1 MVTDLQRRLNDARS
15 AADEAADKSRRESQR
30 CQVGSVAVPRC
41 HCCRKA
47 LLVDH
52 VSAHEYSTGGQ
63 RPVQSM
69 QFGRRGVAERSRILL
84 QGLEAEKNLLAAAEA
99 RAAGEAAEHFRERC
113 RLSAELE
120 AAHKIHTA
128 KCAAL
133 VLRP

>member
-1 MVTDLQRRLNDARS
+1 MASYR
-15 AADEAADKSRRESQR
+15 
-30 CQVGSVAVPRC
+30 GSTLHSLP
-41 HCCRKA
+41 
-47 LLVDH
+47 
-52 VSAHEYSTGGQ
+52 
-63 RPVQSM
+63 
-69 QFGRRGVAERSRILL
+69 

-133 VLRP
+133 AA